1 MSCGK
6 RLAKRSILGTR
17 VCAPVEGQYYS
28 GLIQGTKTSS
38 VDIRETLYC
47 VLFDNAFNGRKI
59 CFDYKAIQLIGP
71 GFQSISIANLNKGQ
85 KIYIT
90 YNGREVSAIVD
101 SHNVSTDEVF
111 LTVDLSSNNCNHNSL
126 ITQTIQVKRRLDEV
140 RLLESRKSARLQEMD
155 TDYSRLAFEGQ
166 TDQMRRRTSS
176 MSSSVSNSSMS
187 SHIDVP
193 NVQK

>member
-6 RLAKRSILGTR
+6 RLAKRSIIGTR
-17 VCAPVEGQYYS
+17 VCAPIDGHYYS
-28 GLIQGTKTSS
+28 GLIEGTKTSS
-38 VDIRETLYC
+38 VDSRETLYC
-47 VLFDNAFNGRKI
+47 VRFDNLFNGRKI
-59 CFDYKAIQLIGP
+59 SYDYRAIQLIGP
-71 GFQSISIANLNKGQ
+71 GFESISIANLSKGQ

-101 SHNVSTDEVF
+101 SHNLTTDDVF
-111 LTVDLSSNNCNHNSL
+111 LTVDNSQNGFNHNSL
-126 ITQTIQVKRRLDEV
+126 INQTIQVRRRLEEV
-140 RLLESRKSARLQEMD
+140 RLLESRKSARLQELD
-155 TDYSRLAFEGQ
+155 TDYSRLASDGQ
-166 TDQMRRRTSS
+166 TDQIRRRTSS